1 MKDVIPP
8 IFCPVM
14 GLLALAFAD
23 NAFKVS
29 GLGKPEDLFSLTIPH
44 FTEPLAFQWSPE
56 GMQTPIF
63 RRQVNGVICNST
75 AWAYTDFNHCL
86 KRLGF
91 LAGYPQDLGSYAQPM
106 PWTVQYPWWGHEG
119 LIFAKAA

>member
-23 NAFKVS
+23 NVFKVS
-29 GLGKPEDLFSLTIPH
+29 GIEKPEDLFSLTIPH
-44 FTEPLAFQWSPE
+44 FKESLAFQWSPE
-56 GMQTPIF
+56 YITPIF

-75 AWAYTDFNHCL
+75 PWAYADFTG
-86 KRLGF
+86 R
-91 LAGYPQDLGSYAQPM
+91 QP
-106 PWTVQYPWWGHEG
+106 
-119 LIFAKAA
+119 LSKASRFSFGVSSGAR